1 MELKPFNFRG
11 HNVRVLVAENGEPLW
26 VGRDVCAVLE
36 IKNSRDA
43 LSRIDQDGVGIADT
57 IDSLGRSQRVKVVN
71 ESGLYELLFQSRV
84 PQAKEFRRWVT
95 GEVLPE
101 IRRHGMYATTDTVEQ
116 MLADPAT
123 AIKLLEQIKQ
133 ERDQRRALEVQ
144 AAIDK
149 PKVMFA
155 DAVAEANTDIL
166 VRDLAKIL
174 RGNGIEVGG
183 NRLFAWLRKHKYLM
197 DGPSHIKHTPTQK
210 AMELGLFKIKET
222 VVTRSDGRSS
232 ITVTPKVTG
241 KGQRY
246 FVERFLDGRFDI
258 DDIKTNKNRPVA
270 PGRK

>member
-11 HNVRVLVAENGEPLW
+11 HDVRIIVGDDGEPQW

-95 GEVLPE
+95 AEVLPE
-101 IRRHGMYATTDTVEQ
+101 IRRHGMYATTATVEQ
-116 MLADPAT
+116 MLADPTT

-133 ERDQRRALEVQ
+133 ERDQRKALEAQ

-155 DAVAEANTDIL
+155 DAVAEASTDIL

-174 RGNGIEVGG
+174 RGNGIDVGG
-183 NRLFAWLRKHKYLM
+183 NRLFAWLRKRKYLM
-197 DGPSHIKHTPTQK
+197 DGPAHIKHTPTQK
-210 AMELGLFKIKET
+210 AMELGLFRIKET
-222 VVTRSDGRSS
+222 VVTRSNGRVS

-258 DDIKTNKNRPVA
+258 NDIKTNKNRPVA
-270 PGRK
+270 AGRK

>member
-1 MELKPFNFRG
+1 MELQLFNFRG
-11 HNVRVLVAENGEPLW
+11 KRVRVLTNQDGEPQW
-26 VGRDVCAVLE
+26 VGKDICEILE

-43 LSRIDQDGVGIADT
+43 LSRIDPEGVGIADT
-57 IDSLGRSQRVKVVN
+57 LTPGGVQKLRVVN

-101 IRRHGMYATTDTVEQ
+101 IRRHGMYATTATVEQ
-116 MLADPAT
+116 MLADPTT

-133 ERDQRRALEVQ
+133 ERDQRKALEAQ

-197 DGPSHIKHTPTQK
+197 DGPSRIKHTPTQK

>member
-1 MELKPFNFRG
+1 MELQLFNFRG
-11 HNVRVLVAENGEPLW
+11 KRVRVLTNQDGEPQW
-26 VGRDVCAVLE
+26 VGKDICEILE

-43 LSRIDQDGVGIADT
+43 LSRIDPEGVGIADT
-57 IDSLGRSQRVKVVN
+57 LTPGGVQKLRVVN

-101 IRRHGMYATTDTVEQ
+101 IRRHGMYATTATVEQ
-116 MLADPAT
+116 MLADPTT

-133 ERDQRRALEVQ
+133 ERDQRKALEAQ

-155 DAVAEANTDIL
+155 DAVAEASTDIL

-258 DDIKTNKNRPVA
+258 NDIKTNKNRPVA
-270 PGRK
+270 AGRK

>member
-43 LSRIDQDGVGIADT
+43 LSRIDPEGVGIADT
-57 IDSLGRSQRVKVVN
+57 LTPGGIQKLKVVN

-101 IRRHGMYATTDTVEQ
+101 IRRHGMYATTATVEQ
-116 MLADPAT
+116 MLADPTT

-144 AAIDK
+144 
-149 PKVMFA
+149 
-155 DAVAEANTDIL
+155 
-166 VRDLAKIL
+166 
-174 RGNGIEVGG
+174 
-183 NRLFAWLRKHKYLM
+183 
-197 DGPSHIKHTPTQK
+197 
-210 AMELGLFKIKET
+210 
-222 VVTRSDGRSS
+222 
-232 ITVTPKVTG
+232 
-241 KGQRY
+241 
-246 FVERFLDGRFDI
+246 
-258 DDIKTNKNRPVA
+258 
-270 PGRK
+270 

>member
-1 MELKPFNFRG
+1 MDLQPFNFRG
-11 HNVRVLVAENGEPLW
+11 HDVRVIVSTEGEPQW
-26 VGRDVCAVLE
+26 VGKDVCEVLE
-36 IKNSRDA
+36 IKNHRDA
-43 LSRIDQDGVGIADT
+43 LSRLDPEGVGITDVPT
-57 IDSLGRSQRVKVVN
+57 LGGSQKMKTVS
-71 ESGLYELLFQSRV
+71 ESGLYELIFQSRV

-95 GEVLPE
+95 AEVLPE
-101 IRRHGMYATTDTVEQ
+101 IRRHGMYATTATVEQ
-116 MLADPAT
+116 MLADPTT

-133 ERDQRRALEVQ
+133 EREQRKALEAQ

-155 DAVAEANTDIL
+155 DAVAESSTDIL

-174 RGNGIEVGG
+174 RGNGIDVGG

-197 DGPSHIKHTPTQK
+197 DGPAHIKHTPTQK
-210 AMELGLFKIKET
+210 AMELGLFRIKET
-222 VVTRSDGRSS
+222 VVTRSNGRTS

-258 DDIKTNKNRPVA
+258 NDIKTNKNRPVA

>member
-1 MELKPFNFRG
+1 MDLQPFNFRG
-11 HNVRVLVAENGEPLW
+11 HDVRVIVSTEGEPQW
-26 VGRDVCAVLE
+26 VGKDVCEVLE
-36 IKNSRDA
+36 IKNHRDA
-43 LSRIDQDGVGIADT
+43 LSRLDPEGVGITDVPT
-57 IDSLGRSQRVKVVN
+57 LGGSQKMKTVS
-71 ESGLYELLFQSRV
+71 ESGLYELIFQSRV

-95 GEVLPE
+95 AEVLPE
-101 IRRHGMYATTDTVEQ
+101 IRRHGMYATTATVEQ
-116 MLADPAT
+116 MLADPTT

-133 ERDQRRALEVQ
+133 ERDQRKALEAQ

-155 DAVAEANTDIL
+155 DAVAEASTDIL

-174 RGNGIEVGG
+174 RGNGVDAGG

-197 DGPSHIKHTPTQK
+197 DGPAHIKHTPTQK
-210 AMELGLFKIKET
+210 AMELGLFRIKET

>member
-101 IRRHGMYATTDTVEQ
+101 IRRHGMYATTNTVEQ

-183 NRLFAWLRKHKYLM
+183 NRLFAWLRKPNTSWTGQATLSTHQHKKRWNS
-197 DGPSHIKHTPTQK
+197 GCSKSKKPS
-210 AMELGLFKIKET
+210 
-222 VVTRSDGRSS
+222 
-232 ITVTPKVTG
+232 
-241 KGQRY
+241 
-246 FVERFLDGRFDI
+246 
-258 DDIKTNKNRPVA
+258 
-270 PGRK
+270 